1 MRDESTVAAALAAHV
16 ALAREDSRDHLCDS
30 YWSIFCH
37 EVAFKALCAATA
49 AGGHPLAA
57 REIVSD
63 QALLKRIKDVIRL
76 EADIVKAQ
84 IRGVNQRFVEA
95 IRLITRCNG
104 RVVVLGVGK
113 SGLIGR
119 KITATLASTG
129 TPSTFVH
136 PSEGMHGDL
145 GMITPRDVVLALS
158 FSGET
163 EELKR
168 LLPSIQAMQ
177 VPLIALTGRPH
188 SRLARAATVSL
199 LVKVKR
205 EACRYNLTP
214 TTSTTAM
221 LAVGDALAM
230 AIMDARGFREEDFA
244 RLHPGGIL
252 GKRLL
257 WTVKDVMHRGRGNPV
272 VRENQLVREAL
283 QIMTR
288 TRLGA
293 TSVTANGGR
302 LVGYFTDGD
311 FRRLAPHDPHILQK
325 KVKDVMTA
333 RPHVVASDTRIG
345 DAAELLRRYRCD
357 NLPVVDGKG
366 HPIGLL
372 DERDLLAEGL
382 L

>member
-1 MRDESTVAAALAAHV
+1 MVSNNKSTL
-16 ALAREDSRDHLCDS
+16 
-30 YWSIFCH
+30 
-37 EVAFKALCAATA
+37 
-49 AGGHPLAA
+49 
-57 REIVSD
+57 SD
-63 QALLKRIKDVIRL
+63 AALLKRIRDVLRL
-76 EADIVKAQ
+76 EADTLRDQ
-84 IRGVNQRFVEA
+84 IKGVNRRYADAV
-95 IRLITRCNG
+95 RLITRCRG

-129 TPSTFVH
+129 TPATFVH

-168 LLPSIQAMQ
+168 LLPSIQAMR
-177 VPLIALTGRPH
+177 VPLIGLTGRPH
-188 SRLARAATVSL
+188 SRLARASTVCL
-199 LVKVKR
+199 GVTVTR
-205 EACRYNLTP
+205 EACRYNVTP

-230 AIMDARGFREEDFA
+230 AVMETRGFREEDFA
-244 RLHPGGIL
+244 RLHPGGVL

-257 WTVKDVMHRGRGNPV
+257 WTVQELMHRGRENPV
-272 VRENQLVREAL
+272 VRQDRPVREAL
-283 QIMTR
+283 NVMTR

-293 TSVTANGGR
+293 ASVVDRAGR

-311 FRRLAPHDPHILQK
+311 FRRLAPKEPLILEQP
-325 KVKDVMTA
+325 VQAVMTR
-333 RPHVVASDTRIG
+333 RPHVVQSDTRIG
-345 DAAELLRRYRCD
+345 EAAELLHRYKCD
-357 NLPVVDGKG
+357 NLPVVDKHGR
-366 HPIGLL
+366 PIGLL
-372 DERDLLAEGL
+372 DERDLLSEGL

>member
-1 MRDESTVAAALAAHV
+1 MPHTNSLKIP
-16 ALAREDSRDHLCDS
+16 DSM
-30 YWSIFCH
+30 
-37 EVAFKALCAATA
+37 
-49 AGGHPLAA
+49 
-57 REIVSD
+57 
-63 QALLKRIKDVIRL
+63 LLKRIRDVIRL
-76 EADIVKAQ
+76 EADTVRAQ
-84 IRGVNQRFVEA
+84 IRCVDHRFADA
-95 IRLITRCNG
+95 IRLMTHCSG

-168 LLPSIQAMQ
+168 LLPSIQAMK

-199 LVKVKR
+199 LVSVKR

-221 LAVGDALAM
+221 LAIGDALAM
-230 AIMDARGFREEDFA
+230 AVMDARGFREEDFA
-244 RLHPGGIL
+244 RLHPGGVL

-257 WTVKDVMHRGRGNPV
+257 WTVKDVMHRGRENPM
-272 VRENQLVREAL
+272 VREDQLVRAAL
-283 QIMTR
+283 RVMTR

-293 TSVTANGGR
+293 TSVTGSDGR

-311 FRRLAPHDPHILQK
+311 FRRLAPQEPLILQK
-325 KVKDVMTA
+325 KVKSVMTV
-333 RPHVVASDTRIG
+333 RPHVVLAETRIG
-345 DAAELLRRYRCD
+345 DAAELLRKYRCD
-357 NLPVVDGKG
+357 NLPVVDAKG
-366 HPIGLL
+366 RPIGLL

>member
-1 MRDESTVAAALAAHV
+1 MASNNTLALP
-16 ALAREDSRDHLCDS
+16 DS
-30 YWSIFCH
+30 
-37 EVAFKALCAATA
+37 V
-49 AGGHPLAA
+49 
-57 REIVSD
+57 
-63 QALLKRIKDVIRL
+63 LLKRVRDVIRL
-76 EADIVKAQ
+76 EADTVRAQ
-84 IRGVNQRFVEA
+84 LAMVTPRFVDA
-95 IRLITRCNG
+95 IRLIARCSG

-129 TPSTFVH
+129 TPAVFVH
-136 PSEGMHGDL
+136 PSDGMHGDL

-158 FSGET
+158 HSGET
-163 EELKR
+163 EELRR
-168 LLPSIQAMQ
+168 LLPSIQSMK
-177 VPLIALTGRPH
+177 VPLIALTGRAH
-188 SRLARAATVSL
+188 SKLARFSTVSL
-199 LVKVKR
+199 VVSIKR

-244 RLHPGGIL
+244 RLHPGGVI

-257 WTVKDVMHRGRGNPV
+257 WTVKDVMHRGRENPV
-272 VRENQLVREAL
+272 VMEDKPVRLAL
-283 QIMTR
+283 EVMTR

-293 TSVTANGGR
+293 ASVVDKSGR

-311 FRRLAPHDPHILQK
+311 FRRLAPNEPLILQK
-325 KVKDVMTA
+325 TVKQVMTSH
-333 RPHVVASDTRIG
+333 PHVVKSDTRIG
-345 DAAELLRRYRCD
+345 EAAELLRRYRCD

-366 HPIGLL
+366 RPIGLL

>member
-1 MRDESTVAAALAAHV
+1 MEEKRPMASSNSSVLP
-16 ALAREDSRDHLCDS
+16 DS
-30 YWSIFCH
+30 
-37 EVAFKALCAATA
+37 
-49 AGGHPLAA
+49 
-57 REIVSD
+57 
-63 QALLKRIKDVIRL
+63 ALLKRIRDVIRL
-76 EADIVKAQ
+76 EAQAVRAQ
-84 IRGVNQRFVEA
+84 LGHVTARYAEA
-95 IRLITRCNG
+95 VRLITRCAG

-158 FSGET
+158 YSGET

-168 LLPSIQAMQ
+168 LLPSIQAMH
-177 VPLIALTGRPH
+177 VPLIAVTGHPH
-188 SRLARAATVSL
+188 SKLARAATVPLIISIR
-199 LVKVKR
+199 R
-205 EACRYNLTP
+205 EACRYNVTP

-230 AIMDARGFREEDFA
+230 AVMDARGFQEEDFA
-244 RLHPGGIL
+244 KLHPGGVL

-257 WTVKDVMHRGRGNPV
+257 WTVKEVMHRGRENPV
-272 VRENQLVREAL
+272 VREDKLVREAL
-283 QIMTR
+283 AVMTR

-293 TSVTANGGR
+293 ASVVDTGGH

-311 FRRLAPHDPHILQK
+311 FRRLAPQDPLILQK
-325 KVKDVMTA
+325 KVKQVMTV

-345 DAAELLRRYRCD
+345 EAAELLRRYRCD
-357 NLPVVDGKG
+357 NLPVVDARN
-366 HPIGLL
+366 HPVGIL